1 MELQEIQAAI
11 ERGIAA
17 GIARVKE
24 AEQPV
29 TEGAKKVTTWSQDAW
44 KGMKDFMAPVASLFT
59 ARTLWFAAAL
69 AGLGLLIGWND
80 IRLFG
85 LSALWAVLGIVVAY
99 HARKWLMPEV
109 KLAEWYDLAKAGNVA
124 AALVICGVLAVQ
136 CACILIVALS
146 ALKAGV

>member
-1 MELQEIQAAI
+1 MEVDKDTLKAAI
-11 ERGIAA
+11 AEVIAA
-17 GIARVKE
+17 TQTE
-24 AEQPV
+24 A
-29 TEGAKKVTTWSQDAW
+29 KVSSSAASTAW
-44 KGMKDFMAPVASLFT
+44 ASLRAFFSPIASLFT

-136 CACILIVALS
+136 CACILIVTLS

>member
-1 MELQEIQAAI
+1 MEIDKETLKATIAEVVAATQAA
-11 ERGIAA
+11 AA
-17 GIARVKE
+17 PAAAK
-24 AEQPV
+24 AESAAEKAWGYV
-29 TEGAKKVTTWSQDAW
+29 TA
-44 KGMKDFMAPVASLFT
+44 FFAPITSLFT

-109 KLAEWYDLAKAGNVA
+109 KLAEWYDLAKGGNTA

>member
-1 MELQEIQAAI
+1 MEVDKDTLKATI
-11 ERGIAA
+11 EEVIAA
-17 GIARVKE
+17 TQTE
-24 AEQPV
+24 A
-29 TEGAKKVTTWSQDAW
+29 KVASRAASAAW
-44 KGMKDFMAPVASLFT
+44 ASLRAFFSPVASLFT

-124 AALVICGVLAVQ
+124 AALVICGVLAAQV
-136 CACILIVALS
+136 AFALIVALS